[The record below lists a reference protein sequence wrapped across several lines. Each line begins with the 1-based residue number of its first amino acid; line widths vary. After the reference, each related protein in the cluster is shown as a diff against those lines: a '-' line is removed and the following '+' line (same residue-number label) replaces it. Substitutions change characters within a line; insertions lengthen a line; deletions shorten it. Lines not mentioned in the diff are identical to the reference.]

1 MTCNAFAVGLAH
13 GVVGAAFGAFLPR
26 IPDAFEARNV
36 IVVAGTAHALLISD
50 VAEEHLAE
58 AVPDVLF
65 SDPSRT
71 SAIAIAHHRILDI
84 VARTADVAPLRFGT
98 LVAGPTGAQDLLSRE
113 AKRFAARLGDIRGAL
128 EFAVRV
134 WPDPTVS
141 GELASMPV
149 GNGREYL
156 RTRAA
161 ARVRSSGRPAVVD
174 AALAELSAAAR
185 ATRTGPPGAGP
196 TGRPRIA
203 NAAFLVTRTKSRH
216 FVQLAEHLGKKMTSK
231 GLRLEVTGPWPAYSF
246 MDDGAGDET

>member
-1 MTCNAFAVGLAH
+1 
-13 GVVGAAFGAFLPR
+13 VGAAFGAFLPR

-36 IVVAGTAHALLISD
+36 IVVTGTAHALLISD

-58 AVPDVLF
+58 GVPDALF

-71 SAIAIAHHRILDI
+71 SAIAIAHHRILGV

-98 LVAGPTGAQDLLSRE
+98 LVAGPTGAQDLLTRE

-128 EFAVRV
+128 EFGVRV
-134 WPDPTVS
+134 WSDPMLS
-141 GELASMPV
+141 SKSASMPV
-149 GNGREYL
+149 RNGREYL

-161 ARVRSSGRPAVVD
+161 ARVRSSGRLAVVD

-185 ATRTGPPGAGP
+185 ATRTGAPGTGP
-196 TGRPRIA
+196 SGRPRIA

-216 FVQLAEHLGKKMTSK
+216 FVHLAEQLGEQMRRT

-246 MDDGAGDET
+246 MDGAAGDET